1 MGLSNLGNTCFMNSV
16 IQCLNAVPE
25 FVTAVLGAQLQ
36 DESPDA
42 DRGTGA
48 LAALAGLLRQVWKA
62 APGAV
67 VNPSRHAA
75 PCCSLPR

>member
-25 FVTAVLGAQLQ
+25 FVSTVLGAQLQ

-48 LAALAGLLRQVWKA
+48 LTALAGLLRQVWGA

-67 VNPSRHAA
+67 VNPSRYAA
-75 PCCSLPR
+75 MCYQLPC